1 MVEYREDGPRP
12 CDPAADGF
20 AGVGPPDTT
29 NPRFPLVNTGDIRMK
44 RLAGLSALA
53 VMTVG
58 VTVSAQDAA
67 PATHPYYPL
76 KVGNEWTYK
85 VQGGPIKMKV
95 VGTEKVGTATGYKI
109 EVTAGNKV
117 SASETVGVTA
127 DGVVRYSV
135 NGVAA
140 EKPILILPTDPDATK
155 EWTVDTKGGGQPL
168 KGTFKTS
175 REKVT
180 VPAGT
185 YDTVHVKG
193 TDMTVGT
200 TTSNIDMWFAK
211 DVGIVKLKFTLGTQD
226 ATLELEKF
234 EPGK

>member
-1 MVEYREDGPRP
+1 
-12 CDPAADGF
+12 
-20 AGVGPPDTT
+20 
-29 NPRFPLVNTGDIRMK
+29 MK
-44 RLAGLSALA
+44 RLAGLSVLA
-53 VMTVG
+53 VLIVG
-58 VTVSAQDAA
+58 LSLAAQETAA

-95 VGTEKVGTATGYKI
+95 TGTEKAGQGTGFKI

-117 SASETVGVTA
+117 SATEVVGVTP
-127 DGVVRYSV
+127 DGVVRYNV

-140 EKPILILPTDPDATK
+140 EQPIKILPADTENLKD
-155 EWTVDTKGGGQPL
+155 WTVDTKGGGQPL
-168 KGTFKTS
+168 KGTFHPSKE
-175 REKVT
+175 RVT
-180 VPAGT
+180 VPAGSF
-185 YDTVHVKG
+185 DTIHVKG
-193 TDMTVGT
+193 TEMTVGT
-200 TTSNIDMWFAK
+200 TTSNIDVWFAK

>member
-1 MVEYREDGPRP
+1 
-12 CDPAADGF
+12 
-20 AGVGPPDTT
+20 
-29 NPRFPLVNTGDIRMK
+29 MK
-44 RLAGLSALA
+44 RLAGLSVLA
-53 VMTVG
+53 VLVVG
-58 VTVSAQDAA
+58 ITLSAQETA
-67 PATHPYYPL
+67 PAATPYYPL

-95 VGTEKVGTATGYKI
+95 TGTEKADKGTGFKI

-117 SASETVGVTA
+117 SASETIGVTPE
-127 DGVVRYSV
+127 GVFRYNV

-140 EKPILILPTDPDATK
+140 EKPILILPTDPDAMK

-168 KGTFKTS
+168 KGTFKAN

-180 VPAGT
+180 VPAGA

-200 TTSNIDMWFAK
+200 TTSNIDVWYAK

>member
-1 MVEYREDGPRP
+1 
-12 CDPAADGF
+12 
-20 AGVGPPDTT
+20 
-29 NPRFPLVNTGDIRMK
+29 MK
-44 RLAGLSALA
+44 RLAGLSVLTVAVVVLSLA
-53 VMTVG
+53 
-58 VTVSAQDAA
+58 AQETA

-95 VGTEKVGTATGYKI
+95 TGTEKAATGTGFKI

-117 SASETVGVTA
+117 SASETIGVTPE
-127 DGVVRYSV
+127 GVVRYNV

-140 EKPILILPTDPDATK
+140 EKPILILPADTENLK

-168 KGTFKTS
+168 KGTFRAT

-180 VPAGT
+180 VPAGN
-185 YDTVHVKG
+185 YDVVHVKG
-193 TDMTVGT
+193 TDMTVGNA
-200 TTSNIDMWFAK
+200 TSNIDVWFAK
-211 DVGIVKLKFTLGTQD
+211 DVGIVKLKFTLGTQE